1 MSTFTPANKRIATPA
16 VIPSRIPQARSF
28 DLSQN
33 VTVPG
38 IASHQYDQFAVNN
51 PSLSAQSCPL
61 SIANPRA
68 CPTGGACH
76 LCPGRS

>member
-1 MSTFTPANKRIATPA
+1 MSTFTHTNRKTFTPA
-16 VIPSRIPQARSF
+16 AIPTRIPQTRSF

-33 VTVPG
+33 VDMTG
-38 IASHQYDQFAVNN
+38 ITSHQFNQFAISN

-76 LCPGRS
+76 LCPGKS

>member
-1 MSTFTPANKRIATPA
+1 MNSLAHVLKRNVTSALTPA
-16 VIPSRIPQARSF
+16 RIPPARSF
-28 DLSQN
+28 EVS
-33 VTVPG
+33 VPSASMY
-38 IASHQYDQFAVNN
+38 ASHQYDQLAVHN

-76 LCPGRS
+76 LCPGKS

>member
-1 MSTFTPANKRIATPA
+1 MSTFTPANKKIATPA
-16 VIPSRIPQARSF
+16 AIPSHIPQVRNF
-28 DLSQN
+28 ELSQN
-33 VTVPG
+33 VSVAG
-38 IASHQYDQFAVNN
+38 IPSHQYSQFAVNN

>member
-1 MSTFTPANKRIATPA
+1 MSTLTHVNKKIATPA
-16 VIPSRIPQARSF
+16 AIPFRMPPARSL
-28 DLSQN
+28 DLFQN
-33 VTVPG
+33 VGMPG
-38 IASHQYDQFAVNN
+38 IASHHYTQIAVNN